1 MGAYCPTPLVDDR
14 LMRWVE
20 EHILVPTVHTMKR
33 GRQPFRGV
41 LYAGLMITADG
52 PKLIEYNVRFGD
64 PETQVLMP
72 RLDGDLLE
80 ILLAAAE
87 GRLADVSPRWSED
100 AALTIVM
107 AAEGYPGPCAKST
120 PISGLDAAAA
130 VHGATVFQAGT
141 ALRDGT
147 VVSNGGRVLNVTARG
162 NSIAQAQERAY
173 EAAARIVWPGGFYRR
188 DIGWR
193 ALGRPLA
200 G

>member
-1 MGAYCPTPLVDDR
+1 MA
-14 LMRWVE
+14 
-20 EHILVPTVHTMKR
+20 KR
-33 GRQPFRGV
+33 GAPFCGV
-41 LYAGLMITADG
+41 LYAGLMITAGG

-72 RLDGDLLE
+72 RLDSDLLE
-80 ILLAAAE
+80 ILVAVAE
-87 GRLADVSPRWSED
+87 RRLVEVSPRWSDD

-107 AAEGYPGPCAKST
+107 AAEGYPGAYAKGT
-120 PISGLDAAAA
+120 PIAGLDAAAA

-141 ALRDGT
+141 ALREGRL
-147 VVSNGGRVLNVTARG
+147 VANGGRVLNVTARG